1 MFKVVNLREYK
12 EVIERYASFSIKF
25 IRVTDTEAT
34 LYIVKWNNYFI
45 GGVLQWHYI
54 TSNHKLPEK

>member
-12 EVIERYASFSIKF
+12 EVIERYSEFSITF

-34 LYIVKWNNYFI
+34 LYIVKWNNYFK
-45 GGVLQWHYI
+45 GGFSYDV
-54 TSNHKLPEK
+54 

>member
-12 EVIERYASFSIKF
+12 EVIERYSEFSITF

-45 GGVLQWHYI
+45 GGVRHGI
-54 TSNHKLPEK
+54 I